1 MNMNDIISCHEVPE
15 AERMA
20 FVNKLFGSHFPL
32 CLEPT
37 MFNMAGR
44 LAAQYHGGY
53 WAFYAL
59 SNGGFWMAPRGD
71 AIFEVCCEN
80 DFEGTLSAN
89 ALGLT
94 ATMYAYSHLSFG
106 GDAFAVLCATQYH
119 LVRAYMFQHPEAES
133 ILRAID

>member
-1 MNMNDIISCHEVPE
+1 MQNGSPIQAGVSVSGWIPILSFFERFSMNMNDIISCHEVPE

-32 CLEPT
+32 CLERT

-80 DFEGTLSAN
+80 DFEGTLS
-89 ALGLT
+89 
-94 ATMYAYSHLSFG
+94 
-106 GDAFAVLCATQYH
+106 
-119 LVRAYMFQHPEAES
+119 
-133 ILRAID
+133 